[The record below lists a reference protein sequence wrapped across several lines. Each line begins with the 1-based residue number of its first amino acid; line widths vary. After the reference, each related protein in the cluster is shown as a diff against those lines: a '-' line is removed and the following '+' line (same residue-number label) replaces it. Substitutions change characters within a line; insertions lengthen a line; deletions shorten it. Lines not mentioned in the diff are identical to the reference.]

1 MKNLKSIF
9 SVLAMF
15 LIMFSCNEDNE
26 KAEVTNEI
34 KRVETITLPAKGG
47 ASAKGEVSGT
57 LEFTFDENSEVVT
70 DITMSPN
77 LSDYLDLTDD
87 ELEMMVNN
95 ETQATAEGAGEHD
108 HATCI
113 AGCNTQYTNA
123 DGTKKPGRGNCKF
136 NCWVSTTVQIVKA
149 VATIAAST

>member
-9 SVLAMF
+9 SVLAMA

-26 KAEVTNEI
+26 KAVAANET
-34 KRVETITLPAKGG
+34 KRVETISLPAKDG
-47 ASAKGEVSGT
+47 ANAKGAITGT

-70 DITMSPN
+70 DIVMSPN

-87 ELEMMVNN
+87 QLETMVNN
-95 ETQATAEGAGEHD
+95 EIQSTAVGAPEHD

-113 AGCNTQYTNA
+113 SGCNTTFTNA
-123 DGTKKPGRGNCKF
+123 DGTKKPGRGACKF
-136 NCWVSTTVQIVKA
+136 NCWVSTTVQIIKHLSPLVLN
-149 VATIAAST
+149 

>member
-1 MKNLKSIF
+1 MSL
-9 SVLAMF
+9 M
-15 LIMFSCNEDNE
+15 MFSCNEDNE

-47 ASAKGEVSGT
+47 ANARGEVSGT

-70 DITMSPN
+70 DITMSSN

-87 ELEMMVNN
+87 ELETMVNN
-95 ETQATAEGAGEHD
+95 EIQATATGTGEHD

-113 AGCNTQYTNA
+113 SGCNTQFTNA
-123 DGTKKPGRGNCKF
+123 DGTKKPGRGACKF
-136 NCWVSTTVQIVKA
+136 NCWVSTTVKILEHVAEIVKH
-149 VATIAAST
+149 T